1 MDIEKALRLSL
12 GLGDDKKPNG
22 STKTSSAVI
31 ASTPTSASVVQDA
44 PHATSVLLQASKV
57 KPPKGCL
64 FLFPD
69 GSGSASSYASIDKL
83 DPSLAVYGLNCPWRT
98 TPDDMAQAKVQ
109 MSQLV
114 AKYIM
119 ELRNRQPRGPYNLGG
134 WSAGGICAFEA
145 SRQLQEAGEVV
156 QSLILIDSPNPIGL
170 QNPPAR

>member
-1 MDIEKALRLSL
+1 
-12 GLGDDKKPNG
+12 
-22 STKTSSAVI
+22 
-31 ASTPTSASVVQDA
+31 
-44 PHATSVLLQASKV
+44 
-57 KPPKGCL
+57 
-64 FLFPD
+64 
-69 GSGSASSYASIDKL
+69 
-83 DPSLAVYGLNCPWRT
+83 
-98 TPDDMAQAKVQ
+98 MAQAKVQ

-170 QNPPAR
+170 QNPPARIPEMKPNDPREMIWLINNRTDFAADGWASLVGREKLTVEVLDNVNHFTMMDRGPEMSTMSSYIRRSLSSQV